1 MTVTRRI
8 PTTVTRRTA
17 AGCAIAALI
26 VPLAATAAFAFH
38 PAEASASPRTVSLV
52 VDPQTYTV
60 ASSAQETSATRA
72 VFDVVYTPPAPVVEA
87 APASAS
93 AAATPA
99 TAAGPQQYSGDA
111 VVAFA
116 ATFVGVVPY
125 GWGADPSDSFGCDGL
140 VQYVFGHFGIS
151 LPRGADNQA
160 ALGTV
165 ISADEARAG
174 DLVWWPGRHIGIWDG
189 AGGIIDS
196 PDWGRYV
203 EHHAPWASS
212 GPPIFIRL

>member
-1 MTVTRRI
+1 M
-8 PTTVTRRTA
+8 TVTRRTA

-38 PAEASASPRTVSLV
+38 PAERSSSPRGVSIV
-52 VDPQTYTV
+52 ADPQTYTV
-60 ASSAQETSATRA
+60 ASVAQEPAATRA
-72 VFDVVYTPPAPVVEA
+72 MFDVLYTPPAPVADA
-87 APASAS
+87 APAVAGAP
-93 AAATPA
+93 AAAA
-99 TAAGPQQYSGDA
+99 PQEYSGEA
-111 VVAFA
+111 IVAYA
-116 ATFVGVVPY
+116 ETFVGVVPY

>member
-1 MTVTRRI
+1 MTVTRRA
-8 PTTVTRRTA
+8 A

-26 VPLAATAAFAFH
+26 VPVAATAAYAFH
-38 PAEASASPRTVSLV
+38 PAEASPSPRTVSLV
-52 VDPQTYTV
+52 APQTFTV
-60 ASSAQETSATRA
+60 AASAQEMSSTRA
-72 VFDVVYTPPAPVVEA
+72 AFDVVYTPPAPVAPPQPA
-87 APASAS
+87 AATAS
-93 AAATPA
+93 AAD
-99 TAAGPQQYSGDA
+99 PQSYSGEA
-111 VVAFA
+111 IVAYA
-116 ATFVGVVPY
+116 QTFVGVVPY

-140 VQYVFGHFGIS
+140 VQYVYGHFGVS

-174 DLVWWPGRHIGIWDG
+174 DLMWWPGRHIGIYDG
-189 AGGIIDS
+189 AGGVIDS

-212 GPPIFIRL
+212 GPPIYVRL

>member
-1 MTVTRRI
+1 MTVTRKA
-8 PTTVTRRTA
+8 A

-26 VPLAATAAFAFH
+26 LPAAATAAFAFP
-38 PAEASASPRTVSLV
+38 PADPSAARSAVSLV
-52 VDPQTYTV
+52 VDPQSYTV
-60 ASSAQETSATRA
+60 ASVAQEQAMTRA
-72 VFDVVYTPPAPVVEA
+72 AFDVVYTPPAPPA
-87 APASAS
+87 APAVAEAPGASATVASAS
-93 AAATPA
+93 AA
-99 TAAGPQQYSGDA
+99 PQSFSGEA
-111 VVAFA
+111 VVAYA
-116 ATFVGVVPY
+116 ETFVGVVPY

-212 GPPIFIRL
+212 GPPIYIRL

>member
-1 MTVTRRI
+1 MTVTRK
-8 PTTVTRRTA
+8 TA

-26 VPLAATAAFAFH
+26 VPLAATAAFAF
-38 PAEASASPRTVSLV
+38 PSVDAAAPRHAVSLV
-52 VDPQTYTV
+52 VDPQSYTV
-60 ASSAQETSATRA
+60 ASAAQEPVTARA
-72 VFDVVYTPPAPVVEA
+72 AFDVYTPPAPAPVA
-87 APASAS
+87 DPAPAAAS
-93 AAATPA
+93 TGP
-99 TAAGPQQYSGDA
+99 AAGPQSYSGEA
-111 VVAFA
+111 VVAYA
-116 ATFVGVVPY
+116 ETFVGVVPY
-125 GWGADPSDSFGCDGL
+125 GWGNDPSDSFGCDGL
-140 VQYVFGHFGIS
+140 TQYVFGHFGIS

-212 GPPIFIRL
+212 GPPIFVRL

>member
-1 MTVTRRI
+1 MTVTRK
-8 PTTVTRRTA
+8 TA

-26 VPLAATAAFAFH
+26 VPVAATAAYAFSPGAAA
-38 PAEASASPRTVSLV
+38 PAAHTVSLV
-52 VDPQTYTV
+52 VAPQTYTV
-60 ASSAQETSATRA
+60 ASAAQEPSASRA
-72 VFDVVYTPPAPVVEA
+72 VFDVLYTPPAPVVAPDPAPAAASA
-87 APASAS
+87 APA
-93 AAATPA
+93 AAA
-99 TAAGPQQYSGDA
+99 PQNYSGEA
-111 VVAFA
+111 IVAYA
-116 ATFVGVVPY
+116 QTFVGVVPY

-140 VQYVFGHFGIS
+140 VQYVFGHFGVS

>member
-1 MTVTRRI
+1 MTLTRKA
-8 PTTVTRRTA
+8 A

-26 VPLAATAAFAFH
+26 LPAAATAAFAFT
-38 PAEASASPRTVSLV
+38 PADRSAARSAVSLV
-52 VDPQTYTV
+52 VDPQSYTV
-60 ASSAQETSATRA
+60 ASAAQEHALSRA
-72 VFDVVYTPPAPVVEA
+72 AFDVYTPPPPPVAAVAEAPVASASV
-87 APASAS
+87 ASAS
-93 AAATPA
+93 AA
-99 TAAGPQQYSGDA
+99 PQSFFGEA
-111 VVAFA
+111 VVAYA
-116 ATFVGVVPY
+116 ETFVGVVPY

>member
-1 MTVTRRI
+1 MTVTRK
-8 PTTVTRRTA
+8 TA

-26 VPLAATAAFAFH
+26 VPLAATAAFAFS
-38 PAEASASPRTVSLV
+38 PAGTSTSPRTVSLV
-52 VDPQTYTV
+52 AAPQTYTV
-60 ASSAQETSATRA
+60 AAGAQEPTSTRA
-72 VFDVVYTPPAPVVEA
+72 VFDVLYTPPAPAPVA
-87 APASAS
+87 DPAPASS
-93 AAATPA
+93 STPA
-99 TAAGPQQYSGDA
+99 AVPQAYSGEA
-111 VVAFA
+111 VVAYA
-116 ATFVGVVPY
+116 ETFVGVVPY

-165 ISADEARAG
+165 ISADQARAG

>member
-1 MTVTRRI
+1 MTVTRK
-8 PTTVTRRTA
+8 TA

-26 VPLAATAAFAFH
+26 VPLAATAAFAFA
-38 PAEASASPRTVSLV
+38 PADVTTPRRAVSLV
-52 VDPQTYTV
+52 VDPQHYTV
-60 ASSAQETSATRA
+60 ASVAREPVTARA
-72 VFDVVYTPPAPVVEA
+72 AFDVYTPPAPAPVADPAPASTAA
-87 APASAS
+87 APA
-93 AAATPA
+93 AAA
-99 TAAGPQQYSGDA
+99 QSYSGDA
-111 VVAFA
+111 VVAYA
-116 ATFVGVVPY
+116 QTFVGVVPY

-165 ISADEARAG
+165 ISANEARAG

>member
-1 MTVTRRI
+1 MTVTRK
-8 PTTVTRRTA
+8 TA

-26 VPLAATAAFAFH
+26 VPVAATAAYAFQPVETH
-38 PAEASASPRTVSLV
+38 VSPKTVSLV
-52 VDPQTYTV
+52 AEPQSYTV
-60 ASSAQETSATRA
+60 ASAAQESRAPRA
-72 VFDVVYTPPAPVVEA
+72 VFDVLYTPPAPVVTPEPAPTATSASSSSSTPAPA
-87 APASAS
+87 AP
-93 AAATPA
+93 
-99 TAAGPQQYSGDA
+99 PQQYSGEA
-111 VVAFA
+111 VVAYA
-116 ATFVGVVPY
+116 ETFVGVVPY

-140 VQYVFGHFGIS
+140 VQYVYGHFGIS

-212 GPPIFIRL
+212 GPPIYIRL

>member
-1 MTVTRRI
+1 MTVTRK
-8 PTTVTRRTA
+8 TA

-26 VPLAATAAFAFH
+26 VPVAATAAYAF
-38 PAEASASPRTVSLV
+38 PPVEAAAAPHTVSLV
-52 VDPQTYTV
+52 ADPQSYT
-60 ASSAQETSATRA
+60 ASSTAVEPGTTRA
-72 VFDVVYTPPAPVVEA
+72 VFDVLYTPPAPVVVPDPAPAASSVASPPA
-87 APASAS
+87 APD
-93 AAATPA
+93 AAA
-99 TAAGPQQYSGDA
+99 PQQYSGEA
-111 VVAFA
+111 IVAYA
-116 ATFVGVVPY
+116 ETFVGVVPY

-140 VQYVFGHFGIS
+140 VQYVYGRFGIS

-212 GPPIFIRL
+212 GPPIYIRL

>member
-1 MTVTRRI
+1 MTVTRK
-8 PTTVTRRTA
+8 TA

-26 VPLAATAAFAFH
+26 VPVAATAAFAFPPVD
-38 PAEASASPRTVSLV
+38 PAASHRTVSLV
-52 VDPQTYTV
+52 VAPQSYTV
-60 ASSAQETSATRA
+60 TAAAPEPAAQRA
-72 VFDVVYTPPAPVVEA
+72 VFDVVYTPPAPAPVAAPAVAAA
-87 APASAS
+87 APASA
-93 AAATPA
+93 AAA
-99 TAAGPQQYSGDA
+99 PQAFSGDA
-111 VVAFA
+111 VVAYA
-116 ATFVGVVPY
+116 ETFVGVVPY

-212 GPPIFIRL
+212 GPPIFVRL

>member
-1 MTVTRRI
+1 MTVTRKIPMTVTRRA
-8 PTTVTRRTA
+8 A

-26 VPLAATAAFAFH
+26 VPVAATAAYAFH
-38 PAEASASPRTVSLV
+38 PAEAPTSERTVSLV
-52 VDPQTYTV
+52 VAPQTYTV
-60 ASSAQETSATRA
+60 SASASETSSTRA
-72 VFDVVYTPPAPVVEA
+72 AFDVVYTPPAPVAAPEPASVAA
-87 APASAS
+87 APA
-93 AAATPA
+93 PA
-99 TAAGPQQYSGDA
+99 DPQSYSGDA
-111 VVAFA
+111 IVAYA
-116 ATFVGVVPY
+116 ETFVGVVPY

-140 VQYVFGHFGIS
+140 VQYVYGHFGIS

>member
-1 MTVTRRI
+1 MTVTRK
-8 PTTVTRRTA
+8 TA

-26 VPLAATAAFAFH
+26 VPVAATAAYAF
-38 PAEASASPRTVSLV
+38 SPGAPTSSVHTVSLV
-52 VDPQTYTV
+52 VAPQTYTV
-60 ASSAQETSATRA
+60 ASSAQEVSTTRA
-72 VFDVVYTPPAPVVEA
+72 AFDVLYTPPAPVVA
-87 APASAS
+87 ADPAPAAS
-93 AAATPA
+93 AATS
-99 TAAGPQQYSGDA
+99 AAAAPQNYSGDA
-111 VVAFA
+111 VVAYA
-116 ATFVGVVPY
+116 QTFVGVVPY

>member
-1 MTVTRRI
+1 MTRRA
-8 PTTVTRRTA
+8 A

-26 VPLAATAAFAFH
+26 VPVAATAAFAFQ
-38 PAEASASPRTVSLV
+38 PAAPVASDRTVSIV
-52 VDPQTYTV
+52 AHSQTFT
-60 ASSAQETSATRA
+60 APTTAQKPTATRA
-72 VFDVVYTPPAPVVEA
+72 VFDVLYAPPPPPPAPE
-87 APASAS
+87 PE
-93 AAATPA
+93 PA
-99 TAAGPQQYSGDA
+99 TATSAAPSEVAPQQFSGDA
-111 VVAFA
+111 VVAYA
-116 ATFVGVVPY
+116 ETFVGVVPY
-125 GWGADPSDSFGCDGL
+125 GWGNDPSDSFGCDGL

-165 ISADEARAG
+165 IPESEARAG
-174 DLVWWPGRHIGIWDG
+174 DLVWWPSRHIGIWDG

-212 GPPIFIRL
+212 GPPIFVRL

>member
-1 MTVTRRI
+1 MFPIRR
-8 PTTVTRRTA
+8 A
-17 AGCAIAALI
+17 AAASAIAALI
-26 VPLAATAAFAFH
+26 VPVAATAAYAFH
-38 PAEASASPRTVSLV
+38 PADTLSAHPTVSLV
-52 VDPQTYTV
+52 VAPQSFTV
-60 ASSAQETSATRA
+60 AAVAQGQPSSRD
-72 VFDVVYTPPAPVVEA
+72 VFDVVYTPPPPVVTA
-87 APASAS
+87 APASLS
-93 AAATPA
+93 AQTPGSV
-99 TAAGPQQYSGDA
+99 AAGQGYSGDA
-111 VVAFA
+111 IVAYA
-116 ATFVGVVPY
+116 ETFVGVVPY

-165 ISADEARAG
+165 ISAGEARAG

-189 AGGIIDS
+189 AGGIIDA

-212 GPPIFIRL
+212 GPPIYIRL

>member
-1 MTVTRRI
+1 MTVTRK
-8 PTTVTRRTA
+8 TA

-26 VPLAATAAFAFH
+26 VPVAATAAYAFSLGAPTSSVH
-38 PAEASASPRTVSLV
+38 TVSLV
-52 VDPQTYTV
+52 VAPQTYTV
-60 ASSAQETSATRA
+60 ASSAQEVSTTRA
-72 VFDVVYTPPAPVVEA
+72 AFDVLYTPPAPVVA
-87 APASAS
+87 ADPAPAAS
-93 AAATPA
+93 AATS
-99 TAAGPQQYSGDA
+99 AAAAPQNYSGDA
-111 VVAFA
+111 VVAYA
-116 ATFVGVVPY
+116 QTFVGVVPY

>member
-1 MTVTRRI
+1 MTVTRK
-8 PTTVTRRTA
+8 TA

-26 VPLAATAAFAFH
+26 VPVAATAAYAF
-38 PAEASASPRTVSLV
+38 SPGAPTSSVHTVSLV
-52 VDPQTYTV
+52 VAPQTYTV
-60 ASSAQETSATRA
+60 ASSAQGASTTRA
-72 VFDVVYTPPAPVVEA
+72 AFDVLYTPPAPVVA
-87 APASAS
+87 PDPAPAAS
-93 AAATPA
+93 AATS
-99 TAAGPQQYSGDA
+99 AAAAPQNYSGDA
-111 VVAFA
+111 VVAYA
-116 ATFVGVVPY
+116 QTFVGVVPY

>member
-1 MTVTRRI
+1 MTLTRK
-8 PTTVTRRTA
+8 TA

-26 VPLAATAAFAFH
+26 LPAAATAAFAFP
-38 PAEASASPRTVSLV
+38 PADPSAGRSAVSLV
-52 VDPQTYTV
+52 VDPQSYTV
-60 ASSAQETSATRA
+60 ASAAQEQTLSRA
-72 VFDVVYTPPAPVVEA
+72 AFEVYTPPAPPA
-87 APASAS
+87 APAVAEAPAS
-93 AAATPA
+93 SA
-99 TAAGPQQYSGDA
+99 TAASVSAAPQSFSGEA
-111 VVAFA
+111 VVAYA
-116 ATFVGVVPY
+116 ETFVGVVPY

-212 GPPIFIRL
+212 GPPIYIRL

>member
-1 MTVTRRI
+1 MTVTRKA
-8 PTTVTRRTA
+8 A

-26 VPLAATAAFAFH
+26 VPLAATAAFAFQ
-38 PAEASASPRTVSLV
+38 PADPTAPRRAVSLV
-52 VDPQTYTV
+52 VDPQSYTV
-60 ASSAQETSATRA
+60 ASTAQEPVTARA
-72 VFDVVYTPPAPVVEA
+72 AFDVLYTPPAPAPVA
-87 APASAS
+87 NPAPAATESSASTS
-93 AAATPA
+93 AAA
-99 TAAGPQQYSGDA
+99 PQNYSGEA
-111 VVAFA
+111 VVAYA
-116 ATFVGVVPY
+116 ETFVGVVPY

-212 GPPIFIRL
+212 GPPIYIRL

>member
-1 MTVTRRI
+1 MTVTRK
-8 PTTVTRRTA
+8 TA

-26 VPLAATAAFAFH
+26 VPLAATAAYAFH
-38 PAEASASPRTVSLV
+38 PVEPSASQRTVSLV
-52 VDPQTYTV
+52 VGPQTYTV
-60 ASSAQETSATRA
+60 ASAAQEQRSARD
-72 VFDVVYTPPAPVVEA
+72 VFGVVYTPPAPVPA
-87 APASAS
+87 AEP
-93 AAATPA
+93 AAASSGSTSP
-99 TAAGPQQYSGDA
+99 TVAAAPQQYSGEA
-111 VVAFA
+111 VVAYA

-125 GWGADPSDSFGCDGL
+125 GWGNDPSDSFGCDGL
-140 VQYVFGHFGIS
+140 VQYVYGHFGIS

-174 DLVWWPGRHIGIWDG
+174 DLMWWPGRHIGIYDG
-189 AGGIIDS
+189 AGGVIDA

-212 GPPIFIRL
+212 GPPIYVRL

>member
-1 MTVTRRI
+1 MTVTRK
-8 PTTVTRRTA
+8 TA

-26 VPLAATAAFAFH
+26 VPVAATAAYAFSPGTAA
-38 PAEASASPRTVSLV
+38 PAAHTVSLV
-52 VDPQTYTV
+52 VAPQTYTV
-60 ASSAQETSATRA
+60 ASAAQEPSASRA
-72 VFDVVYTPPAPVVEA
+72 AFDVLYTPPAPVA
-87 APASAS
+87 APDPA
-93 AAATPA
+93 PA
-99 TAAGPQQYSGDA
+99 TASANPAAAAPQNYSGEA
-111 VVAFA
+111 VVAYA
-116 ATFVGVVPY
+116 QTFVGVVPY

-140 VQYVFGHFGIS
+140 VQYVFGHFGVS

>member
-1 MTVTRRI
+1 MTITRK
-8 PTTVTRRTA
+8 TA

-26 VPLAATAAFAFH
+26 VPLAATAAFAFQA
-38 PAEASASPRTVSLV
+38 PEPSDSRRAVSLV

-60 ASSAQETSATRA
+60 ASAAQEATAARA
-72 VFDVVYTPPAPVVEA
+72 SFDVVYTPPAPATVAEP
-87 APASAS
+87 APVAASATPP
-93 AAATPA
+93 AAV
-99 TAAGPQQYSGDA
+99 PQSYSGEA

-116 ATFVGVVPY
+116 ETFVGVVPY

-140 VQYVFGHFGIS
+140 TQYVYGHFGIS

-212 GPPIFIRL
+212 GPPIYIRL

>member
-1 MTVTRRI
+1 MTVTRK
-8 PTTVTRRTA
+8 TA

-26 VPLAATAAFAFH
+26 VPVAATAAYAFAPGA
-38 PAEASASPRTVSLV
+38 PASSAHTVSLV
-52 VDPQTYTV
+52 VAPQTYTV
-60 ASSAQETSATRA
+60 ASAAQEPSTTRA
-72 VFDVVYTPPAPVVEA
+72 VFDVLYTPPAPVVEPSAAPSAAASSTTTA
-87 APASAS
+87 APA
-93 AAATPA
+93 PA
-99 TAAGPQQYSGDA
+99 QEFSGDA
-111 VVAFA
+111 VVAYA
-116 ATFVGVVPY
+116 QTFVGVVPY

-140 VQYVFGHFGIS
+140 VQYVYGHFGIS

-189 AGGIIDS
+189 AGGIIDA